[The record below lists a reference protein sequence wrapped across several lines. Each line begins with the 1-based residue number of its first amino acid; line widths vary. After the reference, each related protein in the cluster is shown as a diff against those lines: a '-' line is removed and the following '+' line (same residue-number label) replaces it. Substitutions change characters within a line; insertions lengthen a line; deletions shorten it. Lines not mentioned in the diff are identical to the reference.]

1 MNSTAS
7 AEGGRQTK
15 VEKWLSG
22 FGDVTRGGKIV
33 RASRE
38 FRGCRLRSIE
48 VQRGTGIWCDGVQES
63 VNGEAMLSVSESDFP
78 STEREATTS

>member
-7 AEGGRQTK
+7 AECGRQTK

-38 FRGCRLRSIE
+38 FRGRRLRSIE
-48 VQRGTGIWCDGVQES
+48 VQRRAGILCDGVQES
-63 VNGEAMLSVSESDFP
+63 VNGERNICVIF
-78 STEREATTS
+78 

>member
-38 FRGCRLRSIE
+38 FRGRRLSIE
-48 VQRGTGIWCDGVQES
+48 VQRGTGMQES
-63 VNGEAMLSVSESDFP
+63 VNG
-78 STEREATTS
+78 